1 MVFWDQGII
10 GCDRDLARIAD
21 HHFVQAYY
29 LFTLDKVVMAI
40 IKQVSE
46 SCDHPHPIC
55 NSIFDPGTGPNDRG
69 RQQMP
74 GTMGVAGVDSEAG
87 KHDDLRRDC
96 LPTGSRAARWI
107 RRKSISV

>member
-1 MVFWDQGII
+1 MVLWDQGNCRMCWDPV
-10 GCDRDLARIAD
+10 GIAD

-40 IKQVSE
+40 IKQVSK
-46 SCDHPHPIC
+46 SSDPHAAE
-55 NSIFDPGTGPNDRG
+55 NSVFDPGTGPDDRD
-69 RQQMP
+69 RQQMS
-74 GTMGVAGVDSEAG
+74 GTIGVAGVDSEAG

-96 LPTGSRAARWI
+96 LPARIRAACWI